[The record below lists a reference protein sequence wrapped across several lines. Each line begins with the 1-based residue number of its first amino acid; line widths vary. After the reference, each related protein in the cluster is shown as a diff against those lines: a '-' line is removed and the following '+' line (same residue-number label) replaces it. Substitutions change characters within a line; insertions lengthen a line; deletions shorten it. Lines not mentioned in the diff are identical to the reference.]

1 MLVINLKYLLR
12 YFYTNKKQNFMA
24 TMQQATKNFLS
35 FKNIAVAGV
44 SRTKENAA
52 NLIYRKLRAEGYK
65 VFAVNPNAT
74 TVEGDTCYSSLKAIS
89 EKSEGVVIVT
99 KPEVTN
105 QIVKDCAALGIKNV
119 WMHKGIDSK
128 TASVSDE
135 AVKFCHENNINV
147 IPGACPM
154 MYINNADM
162 GHRFMRWMKNITG
175 SLPKQV

>member
-1 MLVINLKYLLR
+1 MTTI
-12 YFYTNKKQNFMA
+12 KQA
-24 TMQQATKNFLS
+24 AKDFLS
-35 FKNIAVAGV
+35 LNRIAVAGV
-44 SRTKENAA
+44 SRKGENAA
-52 NLIYRKLRAEGYK
+52 NLIYRKLRMEGFR

-74 TVEGDTCYSSLKAIS
+74 TVEGDVCYPNLKTIP
-89 EKSEGVVIVT
+89 EKPDGVVIVT

-105 QIVKDCAALGIKNV
+105 QIVKESAELGIKNI

-147 IPGACPM
+147 IPGGCPM

-162 GHRFMRWMKNITG
+162 GHKFMRWIKNLTG
-175 SLPKQV
+175 SLPKEV